1 LCLLCTSDTVVK
13 LSCLPSI
20 HLAVTPVLHFIS
32 LMLHLCC
39 IYVTLMHLCTLLLV
53 FHNLFFPII
62 EGYEGSAVSQYIQTD
77 EALPEQFDAPVLV
90 EANIYR

>member
-1 LCLLCTSDTVVK
+1 
-13 LSCLPSI
+13 
-20 HLAVTPVLHFIS
+20 
-32 LMLHLCC
+32 MLHLCYTC
-39 IYVTLMHLCTLLLV
+39 AQLLLV
-53 FHNLFFPII
+53 FHNLFFSII

>member
-1 LCLLCTSDTVVK
+1 V
-13 LSCLPSI
+13 
-20 HLAVTPVLHFIS
+20 FF
-32 LMLHLCC
+32 
-39 IYVTLMHLCTLLLV
+39 V
-53 FHNLFFPII
+53 FHNLFFSII

>member
-1 LCLLCTSDTVVK
+1 MLIFD
-13 LSCLPSI
+13 LPFCYTC
-20 HLAVTPVLHFIS
+20 VTRV
-32 LMLHLCC
+32 LHLCHTC
-39 IYVTLMHLCTLLLV
+39 VHLCFIYVAPLIPIFVFFV